1 MHSEQAFYYYPL
13 LSVSNKDSNT
23 MFDSKTHSI
32 IINEYN
38 WRFNTTSRFYF
49 ELGNQLVNSH
59 LIMKF
64 STMEGNKEI
73 NSVLAKQR

>member
-1 MHSEQAFYYYPL
+1 M
-13 LSVSNKDSNT
+13 LSVSNKADGVL
-23 MFDSKTHSI
+23 FDYKTHSI
-32 IINEYN
+32 IVNEYN

-64 STMEGNKEI
+64 STMEANQEV
-73 NSVLAKQR
+73 NSVIAK